1 LPLLDAGH
9 DVGRDAPPS
18 CTEARM
24 TILGFLLLLLIGAIC
39 GAIAEVLVGYS
50 PGGLLAS
57 IGVGFLGALLGGWIA
72 SAIGLPEILAVQ
84 VETVTIPI
92 LWAVLGAVI
101 LLAVLAALRRS
112 FVRRRAL

>member
-1 LPLLDAGH
+1 
-9 DVGRDAPPS
+9 
-18 CTEARM
+18 M

-39 GAIAEVLVGYS
+39 GAIAEVFVGYS

-57 IGVGFLGALLGGWIA
+57 IGVGFLGALLGGWLA
-72 SAIGLPEILAVQ
+72 TAVGLPEILSVQ

-92 LWAVLGAVI
+92 VWSIVGAVI

-112 FVRRRAL
+112 FARRRAL